1 MLRYTDLNPF
11 TQAYIDAIFFTD
23 ASGDNPEFEGLGFY
37 DFSIETLNKIV
48 TDCASFE
55 MLHSK
60 LLEQAGTPEQNGHD
74 FWLTRNGYCAG
85 FLERGYPEKI
95 GESITAAAEKYCEVN
110 LVKGDNGLLYL
121 E

>member
-1 MLRYTDLNPF
+1 MLKYTDLNPF
-11 TQAYIDAIFFTD
+11 TKGYVDAIFFLD
-23 ASGDNPEFEGLGFY
+23 AGPDNPEFDGLGFY
-37 DFSIETLNKIV
+37 DFAPETLTKIF

-74 FWLTRNGYCAG
+74 FWLTRNYHAVG
-85 FLERGYPEKI
+85 FWDRGYPKEI
-95 GESITAAAEKYCEVN
+95 GDTLAIASQECDELH
-110 LVKGDNGLLYL
+110 LVKGDDGLLYL